1 MPMPEPAA
9 NTKRKPR
16 LRMDL
21 TQGPIS
27 RTLLWFSLPV
37 LGTSVL
43 QSLNGSINAIWVGRL
58 LGEDA
63 LTATTNANLIL
74 FFLLGAVFGVGMAG
88 TILVGQAVG
97 AKDLIRAKRVVGT
110 TATFFLVISLVMA
123 VSGFQ
128 ASEHVL
134 RWMGTPDEARP
145 MAEAYLRVIFLTLPF
160 LYFFAFMVMV
170 QRGAGDARTP
180 FRFMALAAM
189 LDVALNPMLIT
200 GFGVFPRMGIAGA
213 ATSTLVSQAI
223 GMTTMLMYLYWRKAD
238 LRLSGGEL
246 RYLKP
251 DGAALRTIVLKG
263 LPMGAQMLVISLSGI
278 IMMSMINAYG
288 AETAAA
294 YGVAMQIWTY
304 VQMPAMAIGAAVSS
318 MAAQNVGAGQ
328 WDRVELSAHSGIL
341 INVLLTGS
349 LVVLIY
355 LADPFIVELFLPGAG
370 QAVAIAKHI
379 NNIAGWSFI
388 FFGVTFV
395 LFGVVRSTGAV
406 MPPLVILLISLFFV
420 RIGFAKW
427 LEPSWGANAIW
438 WSFPLGMVTSASLAY
453 AYYRWG
459 SWRTARMGAPAR
471 AVESAPSTG
480 AGVPAVDAAI
490 ANETAPALAD
500 GR

>member
-1 MPMPEPAA
+1 
-9 NTKRKPR
+9 
-16 LRMDL
+16 
-21 TQGPIS
+21 
-27 RTLLWFSLPV
+27 
-37 LGTSVL
+37 
-43 QSLNGSINAIWVGRL
+43 
-58 LGEDA
+58 
-63 LTATTNANLIL
+63 
-74 FFLLGAVFGVGMAG
+74 
-88 TILVGQAVG
+88 
-97 AKDLIRAKRVVGT
+97 
-110 TATFFLVISLVMA
+110 
-123 VSGFQ
+123 
-128 ASEHVL
+128 
-134 RWMGTPDEARP
+134 
-145 MAEAYLRVIFLTLPF
+145 
-160 LYFFAFMVMV
+160 
-170 QRGAGDARTP
+170 
-180 FRFMALAAM
+180 
-189 LDVALNPMLIT
+189 
-200 GFGVFPRMGIAGA
+200 
-213 ATSTLVSQAI
+213 
-223 GMTTMLMYLYWRKAD
+223 
-238 LRLSGGEL
+238 
-246 RYLKP
+246 
-251 DGAALRTIVLKG
+251 VLKG

-471 AVESAPSTG
+471 AVEDAPSTG

-490 ANETAPALAD
+490 ANDTAPALAD